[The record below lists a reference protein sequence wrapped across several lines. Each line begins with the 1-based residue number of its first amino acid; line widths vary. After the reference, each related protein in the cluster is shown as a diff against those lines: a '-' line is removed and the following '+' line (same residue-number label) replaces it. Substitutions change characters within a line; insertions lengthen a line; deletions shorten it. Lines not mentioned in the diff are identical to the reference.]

1 MTDIGGEQRIVP
13 LFRVSVTPDN
23 FPSVGNATG
32 IMPNADEAGNVYV
45 RLVAQTT
52 GGSFQSINV
61 IDLGADNF
69 DPVGFPNAFGIGAAS
84 FMFALDSAGTFD
96 RLRLGPAGDSQAASD
111 FNLFTRGRDEIFN
124 GSTFDRIRS
133 ASAANLALQSGLGA
147 ALVANPGNWA
157 QQDAP
162 GGNTQATTTRAAVAG
177 QRHVCTSIH
186 ASLAGTGVSGLVNV
200 LLRDGASGVGA
211 VLWNGVMI
219 IAAGESRSIDLGGL
233 DILGSVNT
241 AMTLEF
247 DAAGGVN
254 TEEAVSITGY
264 TAA

>member
-1 MTDIGGEQRIVP
+1 MP
-13 LFRVSVTPDN
+13 LFRAIANPDN
-23 FPSVGNATG
+23 FNTVGDNTG
-32 IMPNADEAGNVYV
+32 VMPNADGSGTLWV
-45 RLVAQTT
+45 RMTALTP
-52 GGSFQSINV
+52 GGSPATIDAV
-61 IDLGADNF
+61 DLGADNF
-69 DPVGFPNAFGIGAAS
+69 DPTGFPNAFGIATGA
-84 FMFALDSAGTFD
+84 FMFALASDGNFD
-96 RLRLGPAGDSQAASD
+96 RLRLGPAGDAQAASA

-124 GSTFDRIRS
+124 GTTFDRIRS
-133 ASAANLALQSGLGA
+133 ASEANLALLSGLGA
-147 ALVANPGNWA
+147 QIVTQPGNWA

-211 VLWNGVMI
+211 VLWNGVMV
-219 IAAGESRSIDLGGL
+219 IAAGESRNIDLAPL
-233 DILGSVNT
+233 HILGSVNT

-254 TEEAVSITGY
+254 TEEAVSLTGY
-264 TAA
+264 TTA